1 MKEFDVVMLTADY
14 EEIPAGTLGTIVQK
28 YTDHL
33 FEVEYFDNKND
44 TISVETTPIIV
55 LDLVQEF

>member
-14 EEIPAGTLGTIVQK
+14 EEIPAGTMGTIVQK

-33 FEVEYFDNKND
+33 FEVEYLSLIH
-44 TISVETTPIIV
+44 ISEPTRPY
-55 LDLVQEF
+55 

>member
-14 EEIPAGTLGTIVQK
+14 EEIPVGTMGTIVQK

-33 FEVEYFDNKND
+33 FEVEYFDNNND
-44 TISVETTPIIV
+44 TISVETTPIMV
-55 LDLVQEF
+55 LDLVQEV